1 MPVGDMTE
9 GVPSGWT
16 KTIRDLARELPDRM
30 PAPEEWEWARKYER
44 AELRKWA
51 RFPVD
56 GDVFEVTHATPVE
69 YLTHWNAPFT
79 DGGSGV
85 LPAGTRFRV
94 MVMQDDAEPINVCAD
109 PLDRD
114 RIEKCLIPSEVSSRD
129 GYNGFSLSITT
140 ADLNRIYRL
149 VSTHVP

>member
-1 MPVGDMTE
+1 MSN
-9 GVPSGWT
+9 GVPAGWK
-16 KTIRDLARELPDRM
+16 KTYLDLAREFPGRV
-30 PAPEEWEWARKYER
+30 PSPEEWEWARAYER
-44 AELRKWA
+44 TELRKWA

-56 GDVFEVTHATPVE
+56 GDIFEAVHDTPVE
-69 YLTHWNAPFT
+69 YLTHWKAPFT

-94 MVMQDDAEPINVCAD
+94 LVMKGDAEPIRVYAD

-114 RIEKCLIPSEVSSRD
+114 LIEKCLIPSKVSSD
-129 GYNGFSLSITT
+129 DKYAGFSLSITT

-149 VSTHVP
+149 VSAHVA